1 MIRSSR
7 QQARGRL
14 ARTWMMGQS
23 SSRTSRCCTDP
34 DSPMNCMEC
43 RCRSTWGQDWCGRAY
58 ALRQIVPTLCL
69 LRIVEY
75 LGHFVVDEWVSVFY
89 LPILAGSQV
98 YSVDIGKIGT
108 RLHMRLERTLTV
120 YRTHGFAI
128 EYCDY
133 TTRGA

>member
-1 MIRSSR
+1 MDDGAIEFKDVSMLYRPGQPNELHGMSL
-7 QQARGRL
+7 QINLGTRL
-14 ARTWMMGQS
+14 VWSGVRNLT
-23 SSRTSRCCTDP
+23 
-34 DSPMNCMEC
+34 
-43 RCRSTWGQDWCGRAY
+43 
-58 ALRQIVPTLCL
+58 LRQIVPTLCL